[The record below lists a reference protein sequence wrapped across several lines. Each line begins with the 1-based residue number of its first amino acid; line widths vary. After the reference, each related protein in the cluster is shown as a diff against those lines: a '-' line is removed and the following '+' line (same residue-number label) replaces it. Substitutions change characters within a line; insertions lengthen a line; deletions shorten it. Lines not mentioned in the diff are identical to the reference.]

1 MVKFAS
7 VDLYRIGDEIA
18 LSSIHKESLSVG
30 LLAHLSDAALQKS
43 YYKLN
48 QQINV
53 LL

>member
-1 MVKFAS
+1 MGKFVS
-7 VDLYRIGDEIA
+7 LDLYRIGDEIA

-30 LLAHLSDAALQKS
+30 LLARLSDTALQKS